1 MAEGMAARL
10 FIGLYTDADVDQE
23 LARQLRRRG
32 FDAMSA
38 REVNNYLLTDNEQL
52 EFAITQRRAI
62 LSHNTADWAPLYDEY
77 WNAGKAHYGIVVS
90 EQLPLRALLRR
101 VLKLLDTVTA
111 DEMIN
116 NIKNLGEFAER

>member
-38 REVNNYLLTDNEQL
+38 REVNNYLSTDNEQL
-52 EFAITQRRAI
+52 EFAITQRWAI
-62 LSHNTADWAPLYDEY
+62 L
-77 WNAGKAHYGIVVS
+77 
-90 EQLPLRALLRR
+90 
-101 VLKLLDTVTA
+101 
-111 DEMIN
+111 
-116 NIKNLGEFAER
+116 